1 MRVGLEGSRGEH
13 TPRIQRRDR
22 WVGALQ
28 DLEGAYSEG
37 PVVNSYRTK
46 TWSSVSLASLPTVLC
61 AWLCASHVVPASR
74 PGPGGPIRLRVSLPW
89 LSGQLLALKLQAECD
104 LMFA

>member
-37 PVVNSYRTK
+37 PVVHSYRTK
-46 TWSSVSLASLPTVLC
+46 TWSSVISPFPSHNLVCLALC
-61 AWLCASHVVPASR
+61 QPRCASFTPWPRR
-74 PGPGGPIRLRVSLPW
+74 PR
-89 LSGQLLALKLQAECD
+89 
-104 LMFA
+104 